1 MESGNEIVN
10 RVATSAIKLFD
21 LEELYVSGE
30 RVLLDISDQLYRGLV
45 LKEKDF
51 REYIRTNDWSQ
62 YRDKFVAATCSE
74 DAIVP
79 TWAYMLLTSSLQ
91 PYARTIVFGELKD
104 LEEKIFFDALSRI
117 DWSQFKDAKVVIKGC
132 SKVAVPTAA
141 YVEATR
147 LMRPFAASIMFGEPC
162 STVPVFK
169 RPRV

>member
-10 RVATSAIKLFD
+10 RVTASSIRLFD
-21 LEELYVSGE
+21 LEEYYVPGE
-30 RVLLDISDQLYRGLV
+30 RVLLDISDQLYQGLI

-51 REYIRTNDWSQ
+51 RNFIRSNDWSL
-62 YRDKFVAATCSE
+62 YSGKFVAVTCSQ
-74 DAIVP
+74 DAVIP
-79 TWAYMLLTSSLQ
+79 TWAYMLLTSALQ
-91 PYARTIVFGELKD
+91 PYARIIVFGGLRD
-104 LEEKIFFDALSRI
+104 LEEKIFFDVLARV
-117 DWSQFKDAKVVIKGC
+117 DWSEFKDAKVVIKGC

-169 RPRV
+169 RARV